1 MVKSCL
7 QDPEKPIQ
15 ETLITPYRICSICVQ
30 CHPTKLRGRAGW
42 AGWCWYLVRCNPVS
56 NPMQIECNIMS
67 GAACRCW
74 RNFPN
79 LVADMMMTMRIA
91 LVVLWWWWRWGQE
104 GSSIVRSP
112 CGVEV
117 LHGQRAAECIVVHT
131 IHHWHHHL
139 HHLKND

>member
-1 MVKSCL
+1 MQEAMRCNSAKYIVVTTMWCNVILLVRHIGNKCMSL
-7 QDPEKPIQ
+7 GSFGHHDTSAISWLNHAYRTRRSLFRKPLLPPTGFAECVCSVIQ
-15 ETLITPYRICSICVQ
+15 LRLG
-30 CHPTKLRGRAGW
+30 KLRGW

-91 LVVLWWWWRWGQE
+91 LVE
-104 GSSIVRSP
+104 
-112 CGVEV
+112 
-117 LHGQRAAECIVVHT
+117 
-131 IHHWHHHL
+131 
-139 HHLKND
+139 